1 MRKKT
6 GHVKDTE
13 EKLGGA
19 RRACKGGRQMVGE
32 HGEAWGS
39 VGEHEGAWGSGRRES
54 GGEREAWGSV
64 GGSMEER
71 GGVFCMKAPGPS
83 RGLRFFS
90 LAAEIFEAGE

>member
-39 VGEHEGAWGSGRRES
+39 VGEHEGAWGSGRR
-54 GGEREAWGSV
+54 GGERGKRGGALGGAWRSV
-64 GGSMEER
+64 GE
-71 GGVFCMKAPGPS
+71 
-83 RGLRFFS
+83 FF
-90 LAAEIFEAGE
+90 A